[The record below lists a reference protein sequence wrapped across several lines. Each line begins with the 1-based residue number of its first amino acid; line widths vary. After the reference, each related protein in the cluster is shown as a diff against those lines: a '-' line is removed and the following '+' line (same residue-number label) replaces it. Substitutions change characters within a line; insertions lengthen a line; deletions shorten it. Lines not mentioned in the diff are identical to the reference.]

1 MAYSGQSIT
10 PEGRSRLEDLL
21 RIPEGG
27 RNSWLDRL
35 RRGPV
40 RVSAP
45 ALVRAIV
52 RLQSV
57 RDLGIKLPTT
67 AHIPPSRLA
76 SLARFANKLL
86 EAEKAA
92 IEEKTGPLD
101 WMELPTKQDCRIIK
115 SREQT
120 DIENREEWP
129 TAFTWLSEYK
139 TLIIGYLRTSC

>member
-1 MAYSGQSIT
+1 MST

-21 RIPEGG
+21 RVPEGG

-45 ALVRAIV
+45 ALVRAIA

-67 AHIPPSRLA
+67 AHIPPRSERHRRA
-76 SLARFANKLL
+76 RYLARQPGLARCG
-86 EAEKAA
+86 A
-92 IEEKTGPLD
+92 
-101 WMELPTKQDCRIIK
+101 
-115 SREQT
+115 
-120 DIENREEWP
+120 
-129 TAFTWLSEYK
+129 
-139 TLIIGYLRTSC
+139 